1 MILCGLGQSFLS
13 KYLIYF
19 YSKIFFS
26 VIKCVKLITS
36 KNDYDLSHRFD
47 LIELQCKACDKS
59 FFVQKRR
66 IDEVLLYN
74 IRPNR
79 FKYCSKECSC
89 KGRTTSFK
97 TNCAH
102 CGKEIVKSNYKKTKN
117 KNYFCSLS
125 CNSIYQN
132 THKKYGNKRSKL
144 EYWIE
149 GELKKLYPNIKFE
162 FNKKDVIN
170 SELDIYIPSLKL
182 AFELNGPF
190 HYEPIY
196 GKERLKRSQ
205 YNDQQ
210 KFLACH
216 KKGIS
221 LCVISTGF
229 YSHQKPEKSK
239 KYLNIITDIINKHF

>member
-1 MILCGLGQSFLS
+1 M
-13 KYLIYF
+13 
-19 YSKIFFS
+19 
-26 VIKCVKLITS
+26 KLITS
-36 KNDYDLSHRFD
+36 KNNYDLSHRFD
-47 LIELQCKACDKS
+47 LLELQCEICEKS
-59 FFVQKRR
+59 FFVEKRR

-79 FKYCSKECSC
+79 FKYCSRKCGQ

-97 TNCAH
+97 TNCDN
-102 CGKEIVKSNYKKTKN
+102 CGKEIIKSNYKKIKN

-125 CNSIYQN
+125 CNSTYQN
-132 THKKYGNKRSKL
+132 THKTYGSKRSKL

-149 GELKKLYPNIKFE
+149 DQLIKLYPNLKFK
-162 FNKKDVIN
+162 FNSKQEIN

-205 YNDQQ
+205 HNDQQ

-229 YSHQKPEKSK
+229 YSHSKPEKSQ
-239 KYLNIITDIINKHF
+239 KYLNIITEIINNNISKNF